1 MASNWFWILGWVFV
15 VFGVVGNTWV
25 IFIIAKRRRLQT
37 TANWF
42 ILSLAVADLGV
53 TCGYFPA
60 LVVCNV
66 LVHSCNDDVR
76 YKAAKFIVDASV
88 FAMIAM
94 ILERYVAIVHSL
106 KYVQI
111 MTTRRTVI
119 IITSSWGI
127 PFVVNVF
134 RLINQLHKSPALE
147 HLIISIIYTLL
158 FEVAPI
164 IILVASNLHIL
175 LIARKLSLQMKA
187 LVTQVR
193 FNVTANSATIM
204 KVPKVGL
211 KASTVR
217 MVTAL
222 VATFVTYYGI
232 LIHIRICDVFEVCV
246 VSADEGVA
254 VSFLLMANSLLNP
267 LVYAFLKEDIKKET
281 KALFCRGRRIKT
293 PARRL
298 FQVHPE

>member
-60 LVVCNV
+60 SMVCNV

-94 ILERYVAIVHSL
+94 IVERYIAIVHSL

-119 IITSSWGI
+119 IITSS
-127 PFVVNVF
+127 FF

-147 HLIISIIYTLL
+147 HLIISTIYALL

-193 FNVTANSATIM
+193 FNVAANSATIM
-204 KVPKVGL
+204 KVPNVGL

-232 LIHIRICDVFEVCV
+232 LIRIRICDVFEVCV

-254 VSFLLMANSLLNP
+254 VSFLLMANSVLNP

-293 PARRL
+293 SARRL